1 MRLFTV
7 ETRGRTHVR
16 APRMYAR
23 MLTSLSRRCVR
34 RDPGQAHLIHDHST
48 GRSSTRER
56 DASLLS
62 RPVLAPTRCLPR
74 AHRSRCASGS
84 VCLRSEEDL
93 IPGCLARQTHISHTH
108 SHKQIHS
115 QASMHLQAATRP
127 WAPPLDGT
135 RPRSLFS
142 CALAHG
148 MRSVQFTPFYLK
160 TPVYGTPQ
168 PRPPLH

>member
-1 MRLFTV
+1 M
-7 ETRGRTHVR
+7 H
-16 APRMYAR
+16 AR
-23 MLTSLSRRCVR
+23 SPLCCVR
-34 RDPGQAHLIHDHST
+34 RDHGQAHLIHDHST

-62 RPVLAPTRCLPR
+62 RPVLHALAPPRCLPQ

-135 RPRSLFS
+135 RPRSLIS
-142 CALAHG
+142 CALAYG

-160 TPVYGTPQ
+160 TPVYGTP
-168 PRPPLH
+168 PPSPSLD